1 MRWWRCWTGWVNNK
15 LDKWVAVHYNSVVF
29 INPKGYKTLR
39 MNVVFVSERL
49 AELLQSSKAIAREYG
64 PENAKTIGLRLNSLY
79 AADNLQVVAAL
90 PGRLEE
96 LKGDRAGTFSLRL
109 KHGFRLVFAPQDPD
123 SARRSDGTLEWTRV
137 RAVIVLEVV
146 NYHD

>member
-1 MRWWRCWTGWVNNK
+1 
-15 LDKWVAVHYNSVVF
+15 
-29 INPKGYKTLR
+29 
-39 MNVVFVSERL
+39 MNVAFVSHRL
-49 AELLQSSKAIAREYG
+49 AELLQSPKALAREYG

-79 AADNLQVVAAL
+79 AADNLQVLSTL

-109 KHGFRLVFAPQDPD
+109 KHGLRLVFAPQDLD
-123 SARRSDGTLEWTRV
+123 SARRPDGALEWVKV